1 MSERTKDSS
10 RTAGEGVRRTT
21 SAKSQTVPKK
31 RPPQA
36 QRPAEKRDAGE
47 RKQTASAG
55 RRPAERQRAD
65 DSAVRKKSAGAGN
78 RQSSTAKKS
87 GASSGAKTRTS
98 SGRPRDISERSRMDD
113 SSRMTSRD
121 MERARRREERLRRV
135 RRQKIIMAASGA
147 VIVLSLLT
155 LLIFFLSPAR
165 CIVNLSKG
173 DKFAKNEEY
182 DKALEA
188 YREAL
193 EINEK
198 SVKAY
203 RGIAGCLRMQE
214 QIPEAEQILYEGYEK
229 TKDEGILRY
238 YNTLLIND
246 AVADINGGN
255 CTQSTVDKLNR
266 VLLYDPENLDALAL
280 LDTCKQRMAAGQ
292 PQDIESGQPQDTEG
306 EQPQDTEDG
315 QMQEEQPEQAQP
327 EAE

>member
-1 MSERTKDSS
+1 M
-10 RTAGEGVRRTT
+10 
-21 SAKSQTVPKK
+21 
-31 RPPQA
+31 
-36 QRPAEKRDAGE
+36 
-47 RKQTASAG
+47 
-55 RRPAERQRAD
+55 
-65 DSAVRKKSAGAGN
+65 
-78 RQSSTAKKS
+78 
-87 GASSGAKTRTS
+87 
-98 SGRPRDISERSRMDD
+98 
-113 SSRMTSRD
+113 
-121 MERARRREERLRRV
+121 
-135 RRQKIIMAASGA
+135 
-147 VIVLSLLT
+147 
-155 LLIFFLSPAR
+155 
-165 CIVNLSKG
+165 NLSKG

-193 EINEK
+193 EINEN

-292 PQDIESGQPQDTEG
+292 TQDTEG
-306 EQPQDTEDG
+306 EQPEDTEDG
-315 QMQEEQPEQAQP
+315 QQEEQPEQTQP
-327 EAE
+327 EEE